1 MRVESFAT
9 IRKKLA
15 EVRWPELGK
24 DENNITRSAKHA
36 TGLNPEL

>member
-24 DENNITRSAKHA
+24 DENDIRRMSE
-36 TGLNPEL
+36 GLFSG